1 MIVVGLAPV
10 ATDDADEEGADED
23 ALLLEAELP
32 AELLP
37 LLVAADEL
45 EELWREDEAVG
56 TLLDDA
62 AG

>member
-1 MIVVGLAPV
+1 M